1 MKARFLY
8 RSDGIECGPLP
19 ASKARAIRWIESL
32 PEGTPV
38 KVSSPG
44 FSSIGKRA
52 PFPFNRTIGH
62 SPENSLKLK
71 QAGLAQRGIFAVE
84 VEVVL

>member
-52 PFPFNRTIGH
+52 PFPFNRTVAH
-62 SPENSLKLK
+62 DSENSLKLK
-71 QAGLAQRGIFAVE
+71 QDGLAQRGLFAVAVE
-84 VEVVL
+84 VVQ